1 MQNIH
6 KISLISEIYLILG
19 SRTNDVLSLW
29 AGEKF
34 GLGSS
39 YLPDITQRRQ
49 KTVEQFNLGL
59 GNIALNRSKEPVG
72 KLL

>member
-6 KISLISEIYLILG
+6 KVSLISWICLILG
-19 SRTNDVLSLW
+19 SRTNDMVSLW

-39 YLPDITQRRQ
+39 QLPDATQRSQ
-49 KTVEQFNLGL
+49 ESVEQFNIG
-59 GNIALNRSKEPVG
+59 
-72 KLL
+72 